1 MTTELKSDSED
12 RIKEYLTEMT
22 DYCKNS
28 SVKLIFDGKHLC
40 LDLSQLKNHEA
51 EVYVANSW
59 LDLSKRELNRLGINI
74 DQVNQ
79 YYMTHQQH

>member
-1 MTTELKSDSED
+1 MTTELKSDTED

-28 SVKLIFDGKHLC
+28 SVKLIFDGKNLC
-40 LDLSQLKNHEA
+40 LDLSQLKNHEV

-79 YYMTHQQH
+79 YYIAHQQH